1 MLVGGKK
8 IVPKEKLLSCVL
20 CWNSA
25 GEITAASWWPGAG
38 AETNHFCKI
47 EMSSLQL
54 MAFHL
59 IFKCKV
65 AIFKRR
71 KVSLNC
77 PTNQYEIVP
86 RG

>member
-1 MLVGGKK
+1 V
-8 IVPKEKLLSCVL
+8 C
-20 CWNSA
+20 SA
-25 GEITAASWWPGAG
+25 GIMLERLPQQAGGLGRG

-54 MAFHL
+54 IAFHL

-77 PTNQYEIVP
+77 PTNPMKYCQEDKS
-86 RG
+86 RQL